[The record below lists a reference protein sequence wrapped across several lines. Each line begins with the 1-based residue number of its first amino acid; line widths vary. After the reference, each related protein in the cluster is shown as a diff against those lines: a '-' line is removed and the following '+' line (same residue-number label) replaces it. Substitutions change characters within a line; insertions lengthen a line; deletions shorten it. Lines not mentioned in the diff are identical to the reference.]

1 MLGGVIIY
9 TKDVPA
15 MVAFYETH
23 FGFVVVPR
31 DGDRI
36 TELRHPGGGGHL
48 MLHKAAKTQKMGQVL
63 VKLRMDVPDV
73 AGKRD
78 ALIAAGI
85 SVGPLGDGLGYDYAN
100 LKDPSG
106 NSISLSNRY
115 LHVT

>member
-1 MLGGVIIY
+1 MLGGVIIN

-15 MVAFYETH
+15 MIAFYQTH
-23 FGFVVVPR
+23 FGFVTAPP

-36 TELRHPGGGGHL
+36 TELRHPDGGGPIL
-48 MLHKAAKTQKMGQVL
+48 LHKAAKTQKMGQVL

-73 AGKRD
+73 AGKR
-78 ALIAAGI
+78 AELLAAGVT
-85 SVGPLGDGLGYDYAN
+85 VGPLGDGLGYDYAN

-115 LHVT
+115 LHVS